1 MDTSNAILEL
11 RKWKGLSQED
21 FAQRLS
27 VTRQAVSRWETG
39 ETVPTTDNLKLIA
52 ETFDVTVDYLLGLPS
67 AFCQSCG
74 MILSKDTDRGS
85 EADGSPSQ
93 DYCCYCYQHG
103 AFTEDLSVDEM
114 IEHNLRNLD
123 GTKASHTPS
132 LAVCQGGDRGLQDQ
146 GAASLSWFS
155 I

>member
-74 MILSKDTDRGS
+74 MILSKNTDRGS

-123 GTKASHTPS
+123 EYNSQTGQEFSPDDARQA
-132 LAVCQGGDRGLQDQ
+132 LAEYLPNLKR
-146 GAASLSWFS
+146 WKR
-155 I
+155 